1 MRRCDGMPRR
11 KKAVSATDIK
21 QDIARTIRE
30 VYRSGAFGTG
40 GLLAACEEAERPDLY
55 RTILKAERENMPL
68 EATLRKSGPKT
79 VLPTIFEEKVT
90 KWAHARR
97 KGRRCANRLEVV
109 SQIQQYMEYS
119 DIKPPKGSKSVEK
132 TSKWVPGKAFWRR

>member
-1 MRRCDGMPRR
+1 M
-11 KKAVSATDIK
+11 
-21 QDIARTIRE
+21 
-30 VYRSGAFGTG
+30 VYRSGVFGKG
-40 GLLAACEEAERPDLY
+40 GLLAACLDAGRPGMY
-55 RTILKAERENMPL
+55 RTLLKAEKENRPL
-68 EATLRKSGPKT
+68 EATIKKT
-79 VLPTIFEEKVT
+79 GTGCLLPTIFEEKVT

-132 TSKWVPGKAFWRR
+132 TCRQVGAGAGFLATIPARSPHRELEKAADLFEETSSSGV